1 MNQPIRQA
9 DAVIQELWRIKD
21 AAFEA
26 AGQDPKRFI
35 QQVRERSAKLRE
47 ALQPVVSPNSAKTA
61 SKNQL
66 P

>member
-1 MNQPIRQA
+1 MNKPVRQA

-35 QQVRERSAKLRE
+35 QLVRERSAMFRE
-47 ALQPVVSPNSAKTA
+47 GLQPASSATLAKTA
-61 SKNQL
+61 PTSQL
-66 P
+66 S